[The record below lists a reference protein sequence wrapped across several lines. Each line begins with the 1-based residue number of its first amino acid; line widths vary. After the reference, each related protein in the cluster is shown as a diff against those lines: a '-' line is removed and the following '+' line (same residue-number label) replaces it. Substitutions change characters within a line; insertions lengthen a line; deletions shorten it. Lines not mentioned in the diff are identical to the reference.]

1 MLILNKEN
9 LQIAINFL
17 KEGKTVIFP
26 TETSYGLGCDA
37 TNQSAVDNIFKIKG
51 RRNDKPLLVVVPT
64 VEMAKEYLE
73 WSVLLQDLAE
83 KYWPGALTVVGKGK
97 RRKEKGESS
106 ELANGVIA
114 KDGTVAVRVTNA
126 DIPKYL
132 SDELGRPV
140 VATSANLA
148 DAGDVYDPTE
158 IIKMYEGM
166 KWHPDA
172 IIDNGILQKNPPTT
186 IVSVADGELKVLR
199 QGVVIVD

>member
-1 MLILNKEN
+1 MSIKIVNKIEAVEY
-9 LQIAINFL
+9 I
-17 KEGKTVIFP
+17 KSGKTVVFP

-73 WSVLLQDLAE
+73 WNELLEKLSL
-83 KYWPGALTVVGKGK
+83 KYWPGAVTVVGKFK
-97 RRKEKGESS
+97 RFKDLKI
-106 ELANGVIA
+106 ELASGVVGS
-114 KDGTVAVRVTNA
+114 DGTVAVRVTNA

-132 SDELGRPV
+132 SEELGRPV

-148 DAGDVYDPTE
+148 DVGDVYDPAN
-158 IIKMYEGM
+158 IIKMYEGREYQ
-166 KWHPDA
+166 PDV
-172 IIDNGILQKNPPTT
+172 IIDNGILAQNPPTT
-186 IVSVADGELKVLR
+186 IVSVVSGELKVLR